1 MPEPE
6 HTSTNLPA
14 VTPNMGNRPMMEPLL
29 LTPRAAAKALSV
41 CERTLYSLTVPRG
54 EIPVIRAGRLVRY
67 SVEDLKTWIKKT
79 SENS

>member
-1 MPEPE
+1 MSEPE
-6 HTSTNLPA
+6 HSSTILRA
-14 VTPNMGNRPMMEPLL
+14 VTTNSENRFLMEPLL
-29 LTPRAAAKALSV
+29 LTPRDAAKALSV

-67 SVEDLKTWIKKT
+67 SVEDLKTWIKKS